1 MLEALFGVLIG
12 ALLVIRVEEF
22 RKPSLKLRLV
32 ATIDGEYPA
41 NRPAKRSRLTHLQVF
56 NEVLPKWAR
65 WMSRNAALQC
75 RGTVTFHH
83 MDGQDVF
90 GRAMPVKWVRT
101 VEALPMEIRSP
112 NGENVIGYLVD
123 PLRIMSESR
132 TDIAPGEATEFTVA
146 VRFDD
151 DDDCYGWNLESYQS
165 NPPWRNPRW
174 KLPRGRYL
182 IRAEIFSG
190 DQSCS
195 EVFRLVNDVPTDAF
209 RLEPAMPGDAS
220 KLR

>member
-1 MLEALFGVLIG
+1 MLEALFGVLVG
-12 ALLVIRVEEF
+12 ALIVVRVEEF
-22 RKPSLKLRLV
+22 RKPSLKFRLV
-32 ATIDGEYPA
+32 PTTDGQYPP
-41 NRPAKRSRLTHLQVF
+41 NRPAKRSRLAHLQVL
-56 NEVLPKWAR
+56 NMVLPKWAR
-65 WMSRNAALQC
+65 WMARNAALQC
-75 RGTVTFHH
+75 RGTVSFHH
-83 MDGQDVF
+83 MDGQNVF

-101 VEALPMEIRSP
+101 VEALPMEIRGP
-112 NGENVIGYLVD
+112 DGESVIGYLFD
-123 PLRIMSESR
+123 PLRITSESR

-151 DDDCYGWNLESYQS
+151 DEDCYGWNLESYQS

-174 KLPRGRYL
+174 KLPHGRYL

-195 EVFRLVNDVPTDAF
+195 EVYRLVNDVPTDAF
-209 RLEPAMPGDAS
+209 RIEPAIPGDAS